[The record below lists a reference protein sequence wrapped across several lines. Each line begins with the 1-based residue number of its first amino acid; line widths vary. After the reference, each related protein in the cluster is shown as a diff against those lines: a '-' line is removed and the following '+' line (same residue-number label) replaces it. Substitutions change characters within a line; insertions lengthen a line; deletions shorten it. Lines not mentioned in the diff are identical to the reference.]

1 MRCSIRGFSRSTGK
15 HSFVLSPIMHP
26 RSASLPTCNPTMPR
40 VSEKSLLGLRRD
52 ELIYELLRAES
63 TPQRMKTGAW

>member
-1 MRCSIRGFSRSTGK
+1 MRCGIRGFSRSTGK
-15 HSFVLSPIMHP
+15 RSIVLSPIMHP